1 MRIFPI
7 TSINNFFNDPDE
19 VVRFAKSLKYTKP
32 KEGIYPGV
40 RTKNLY
46 DIDRAFFNKTIRSI
60 LSVYFEDFD
69 NISFSKTYLGFH
81 KIKPYSKSLKDVRN
95 KGWIHHDGTALGGLI
110 YLNKQSY
117 PESGTSLYTPKKQPV
132 ENASAVKTKLDF
144 YGKNKINLK
153 QFKKEMAS
161 LEKKFIKTHTFQNIY
176 NTLIA
181 FDGFQW
187 HNMDNIYCNPKE
199 DRLTLVFFIHKLQAR
214 DCPKIRLDKIQS
226 FDKNIYLQYLSSI
239 KK

>member
-19 VVRFAKSLKYTKP
+19 VVRFAKSLKYRKP

-40 RTKNLY
+40 RTKNLH
-46 DIDRAFFNKTIRSI
+46 DIDYAFFNKTIRSI
-60 LSVYFEDFD
+60 LSIYFEDFD
-69 NISFSKTYLGFH
+69 NINFSKTYLGFH

-110 YLNKQSY
+110 YLNKQSLA
-117 PESGTSLYTPKKQPV
+117 ETGTSLYTPKKEPV

-144 YGKNKINLK
+144 YGKIKINLDK
-153 QFKKEMAS
+153 YKKEMAS
-161 LEKKFIKTHTFQNIY
+161 LGKKFIKTHTFQNIY

-187 HNMDNIYCNPKE
+187 HTMDNIYCNSKE